1 MELAGEEKQIR
12 ALFSELR
19 FADELATPSF
29 TAVWY
34 RAQSRALRPQRAFNL
49 SFVAA
54 TALLVCA
61 LVGLGLWSRYLSQTR
76 QPNIAVSSPPL
87 TPTITPTPVVPKSTP
102 HELSVTLHPNA
113 KRSIKLAARRD
124 AEQNALASAEIN
136 NAKAISSWQSPTDS
150 LMRSPGEQV
159 LTTLP
164 QLNDA
169 ATQLKSFLPDRDKK

>member
-19 FADELATPSF
+19 FADEQAMPSF
-29 TAVWY
+29 ISTWH
-34 RAQSRALRPQRAFNL
+34 RAQSHSFRPQRAFNL

-54 TALLVCA
+54 AALLVCA
-61 LVGLGLWSRYLSQTR
+61 LAGLAWWSRHWSQST
-76 QPNIAVSSPPL
+76 QPKVAIFSPPPVPSTTT
-87 TPTITPTPVVPKSTP
+87 TPTVPKSPEPKINADIHPRTKP
-102 HELSVTLHPNA
+102 HSV
-113 KRSIKLAARRD
+113 KSAARRES
-124 AEQNALASAEIN
+124 EQLALARADLRD
-136 NAKAISSWQSPTDS
+136 AAAMSSWQSPTDS

-169 ATQLKSFLPDRDKK
+169 ATQLKSFLPDRDK